1 MKKII
6 MILLVVAT
14 MGMAEESVQVDTND
28 TAMIQTTTV
37 EQPVVEKEGSV
48 LSSVSHGAGVVVGAV
63 AYSAVAIITS
73 PLHLF
78 NLNK

>member
-14 MGMAEESVQVDTND
+14 MSMAEEGVRTTDTNNTTIET
-28 TAMIQTTTV
+28 TAVEKPV
-37 EQPVVEKEGSV
+37 EQERGLLGSV
-48 LSSVSHGAGVVVGAV
+48 SYGAGAVLGGITYVG
-63 AYSAVAIITS
+63 VAIITS